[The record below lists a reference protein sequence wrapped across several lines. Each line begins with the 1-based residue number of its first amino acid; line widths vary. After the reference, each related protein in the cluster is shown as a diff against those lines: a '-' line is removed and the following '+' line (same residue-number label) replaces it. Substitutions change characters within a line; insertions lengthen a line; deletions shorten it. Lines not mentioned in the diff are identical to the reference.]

1 MSDQFDYTDDG
12 EPVKMHVNIFVKG
25 FECKLE
31 MQYEEIVSNT
41 LEGPFR
47 VETGTSLE
55 DKEYSVVIADI
66 DIHMEAPLG
75 PTV

>member
-12 EPVKMHVNIFVKG
+12 EPVKMHVNIFVNG
-25 FECKLE
+25 SECVLE

-47 VETGTSLE
+47 VETRTSLE

-66 DIHMEAPLG
+66 GYSHG
-75 PTV
+75 STT